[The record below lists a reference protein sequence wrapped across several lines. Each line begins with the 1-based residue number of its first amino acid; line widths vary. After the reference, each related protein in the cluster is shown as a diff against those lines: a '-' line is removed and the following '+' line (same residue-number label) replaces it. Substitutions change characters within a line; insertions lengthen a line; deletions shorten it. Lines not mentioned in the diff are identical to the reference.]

1 MEIDGAAV
9 KTEFRGEFL
18 RSDLGPGF
26 WQQGENLPKIPFAV
40 RNFVL
45 ADKRWGNLAAKD
57 QIATGNLEPQAF
69 RATQQFPGEM
79 VVEADLVT
87 DVLDFTVIGD
97 EVALETGMQC
107 VALRALAI
115 NENPVFVSSNPHEGL
130 DLAFDGAKT
139 GGDRQRI
146 SRFGHVIAHL
156 AVQVADAVRSSKAE
170 DSAVRQL
177 APAPFQRREIGH
189 DFLDSGV
196 TPAPVF

>member
-9 KTEFRGEFL
+9 KTEFRGEFV

-40 RNFVL
+40 RNFVV
-45 ADKRWGNLAAKD
+45 ADKRWGNLTAKD

-97 EVALETGMQC
+97 EVALETGTVAFLIVPPANASES
-107 VALRALAI
+107 VALATSL
-115 NENPVFVSSNPHEGL
+115 L
-130 DLAFDGAKT
+130 T
-139 GGDRQRI
+139 W
-146 SRFGHVIAHL
+146 
-156 AVQVADAVRSSKAE
+156 
-170 DSAVRQL
+170 
-177 APAPFQRREIGH
+177 PFR
-189 DFLDSGV
+189 
-196 TPAPVF
+196 